1 MATLDDFLHVDVS
14 YERDYGDGNG
24 ADDSDD
30 VVDGEAG
37 DGFDDGANRGE
48 DSDAGGGN
56 DGDDDAR
63 RDSSTPTKSQR
74 IRLNN
79 EEKYVVI
86 TAGLAHN
93 CPTRKGEY
101 LEKVIEEL
109 VIPYCIKASVDMT
122 FAQREM

>member
-24 ADDSDD
+24 AEDSDD
-30 VVDGEAG
+30 VVDGESS
-37 DGFDDGANRGE
+37 DGSDDGANRGA

-63 RDSSTPTKSQR
+63 SDASTPTKSLR

-79 EEKYVVI
+79 AEKYVVI

-93 CPTRKGEY
+93 CPTRNGED
-101 LEKVIEEL
+101 L
-109 VIPYCIKASVDMT
+109 
-122 FAQREM
+122 